1 MRRAREESNV
11 LPVLQHPLASTVFAA
26 EAGMVVLTRHSGL
39 RKWLGVGALG
49 SGGLP
54 CVLFVRTLP

>member
-11 LPVLQHPLASTVFAA
+11 LSVLQDPLASTVFAA
-26 EAGMVVLTRHSGL
+26 APVAVVLTRHFGL

-49 SGGLP
+49 VGGLP
-54 CVLFVRTLP
+54 CVLFVMTLP